1 MNGGFIGF
9 ALICVIAVVWWTV
22 KSEHGGRAFI
32 ISAAQGIASIFAVNL
47 IGTVSGVLIPVN
59 WYTLGTGAILGLPGI
74 TAALFMNCIL
84 R

>member
-9 ALICVIAVVWWTV
+9 ALICVIIVTWWMI
-22 KSEHGGRAFI
+22 KNKHGGRAFA

-47 IGTVSGVLIPVN
+47 IGTVSGVFIPVN

-74 TAALFMNCIL
+74 TAELFINCIL